1 MKKLKLIA
9 PILLLLLL
17 LSGCYSFDSDSLY
30 ALPQRSP
37 EYRELQTAVETA
49 LAGGSYSAPVSGANR
64 QVIQQVD
71 LDGDG
76 LEEVL
81 VFCKQDGE
89 RPLKVLILK
98 REEERYVHLST
109 LEGDG
114 TAFDSVQY
122 AQLDGRP
129 GMEILL
135 SRRIGEQV
143 QQFLSVYT
151 IGQEGPRELMS
162 SGYAAYT
169 VLDLDGDA
177 RSDIFVLRANA
188 EGPRAYAELYR
199 CSEQGD
205 LVKDAEAS
213 LSTGADSVKRILTG
227 NIAPEV
233 PAVFVASAYDESNL
247 ITDVFTLEQ
256 NVFVNITQN
265 AESGQSSQTVRN
277 YYVYSTDI
285 DNNGVIEL
293 PNTLPL
299 PAIEGDSGSEN
310 QYRIIWYNLNAD
322 GSRSDNKSTYHNF
335 AEGWFLFLP
344 EAWCPSLR
352 VSRIHTEKGLAG
364 TEFSVEAEDGSLRP
378 LLRIYAFTGEKAQ
391 AQSEEEGRF
400 LITQRGDV
408 CYAALLD
415 PESGLTREEL
425 QARFNFIS
433 VDLLPSEG

>member
-285 DNNGVIEL
+285 DNDGIVEL
-293 PNTLPL
+293 PQTVPL
-299 PAIEGDSGSEN
+299 PAVEGDAGSEN
-310 QYRIIWYNLNAD
+310 QYRIIWYNLSD
-322 GSRSDNKSTYHNF
+322 EGVRSDKMSTYHNF
-335 AEGWFLFLP
+335 AEGWFLYLP
-344 EAWCPSLR
+344 ETWCQNLTVTKHRAGDGP
-352 VSRIHTEKGLAG
+352 AG
-364 TEFSVEAEDGSLRP
+364 TELSLRGEDGSLTP
-378 LLRIYAFTGEKAQ
+378 LVTVYALTGEQAKARSTQ
-391 AQSEEEGRF
+391 EGRF
-400 LITQRGDV
+400 LLEQRGEV
-408 CYAALLD
+408 YYAAQLGQTAELSEED
-415 PESGLTREEL
+415 LRTR
-425 QARFNFIS
+425 FSFIS
-433 VDLLPSEG
+433 VDLLPNE